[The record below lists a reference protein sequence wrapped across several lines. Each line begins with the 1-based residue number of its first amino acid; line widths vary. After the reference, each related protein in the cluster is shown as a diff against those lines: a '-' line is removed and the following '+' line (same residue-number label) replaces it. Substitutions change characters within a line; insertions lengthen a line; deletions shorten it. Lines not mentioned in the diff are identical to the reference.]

1 MGEIR
6 MAKLISVMIVDDE
19 KLMIEDMETMV
30 DWENLG
36 FEIVA
41 TAFNGKQ
48 ALRKYRELSPQL
60 IFSDIRMPFMDG
72 IEMISEIRKVDEK
85 TNIVL
90 LTAYEDFSYAKA
102 AIRLGITEYM
112 IKSEITENSLSGL
125 LSRLRM
131 DIIKTGK
138 RDRLII
144 DRMLEQFF
152 LSSEMSEDT
161 DIEQVLKKPEHIIV
175 IEQDLP
181 VSLSG
186 ESIPENIIVQQPKL
200 VEVLAKEKI
209 GNCDIEAITG
219 IPGRKVVIALNFHE
233 QVYNI
238 YEVELI
244 KIARTLQEI
253 IKKETGLSFTLYIVQ
268 GRISLYDFKR
278 YYDENKKIF
287 LQKYLDGCGKIRKLD
302 CSSARELPKR
312 KNAHTEIKNKSM
324 EDIFSQPNFLDR
336 EKAFLEI
343 LDTAKAEG
351 IEQFIN
357 AAQAGY
363 RLLKHEYQKVLR
375 EDEKHLFKI
384 ENCWR
389 NWLDAEKITFW
400 MKERL
405 QYYHEYVL
413 KEIKGYSRTTS
424 DVIEYICHAYRN
436 PELSLND
443 IAEYVHLSPGYLSSE
458 FKKETGIN
466 LKSYITDIRIEA
478 AKNMMDQGNYKIY
491 EICAAVGYH
500 SSQYFSQAFYK
511 KTGMFPT
518 EYLKNGGR
526 KNEI

>member
-1 MGEIR
+1 

-19 KLMIEDMETMV
+19 KLMIEDMKTMV
-30 DWENLG
+30 DWDALG

-72 IEMISEIRKVDEK
+72 IEMISEIRKADEK

-112 IKSEITENSLSGL
+112 IKSEITENSLSNL
-125 LSRLRM
+125 LKRLKM
-131 DIIKTGK
+131 EIIKTGK
-138 RDRLII
+138 RDQYII

-152 LSSEMSEDT
+152 LSSEMAEDI
-161 DIEQVLKKPEHIIV
+161 DIERVLKKPEYIIV

-181 VSLSG
+181 ISLSG

-200 VEVLAKEKI
+200 IEILAKEKI
-209 GNCDIEAITG
+209 CGCDVEAITG
-219 IPGRKVVIALNFHE
+219 IPGRKIVIGLNFHE

-244 KIARTLQEI
+244 KIAQTLQDI
-253 IKKETGLSFTLYIVQ
+253 LKKETGFGFTLYIVQ
-268 GRISLYDFKR
+268 GKISLYDFKR

-302 CSSARELPKR
+302 YSSARELLKQ
-312 KNAHTEIKNKSM
+312 KNTHTGIKNKSI
-324 EDIFSQPNFLDR
+324 EDILSQPSILDR
-336 EKAFLEI
+336 EKTLLEI
-343 LDTAKAEG
+343 LNTAKEEG
-351 IEQFIN
+351 IEQFVN

-363 RLLKHEYQKVLR
+363 RLMKREYQKILR
-375 EDEKHLFKI
+375 ENEKYLLNI
-384 ENCWR
+384 GACWE
-389 NWLDAEKITFW
+389 NWLDAEKIIVW
-400 MKERL
+400 MKEQL
-405 QYYHEYVL
+405 QYYHEYVT
-413 KEIKGYSRTTS
+413 KEIKGYSRIIS
-424 DVIEYICHAYRN
+424 DVIEYIGHTYRN
-436 PELSLND
+436 PDLSLND
-443 IAEYVHLSPGYLSSE
+443 IAEYVHLSSGYLSSE
-458 FKKETGIN
+458 FKKETGVN
-466 LKSYITDIRIEA
+466 LKSYITDVRIEA
-478 AKNMMDQGNYKIY
+478 AKNMMDEGNYKIY

-526 KNEI
+526 KNEA